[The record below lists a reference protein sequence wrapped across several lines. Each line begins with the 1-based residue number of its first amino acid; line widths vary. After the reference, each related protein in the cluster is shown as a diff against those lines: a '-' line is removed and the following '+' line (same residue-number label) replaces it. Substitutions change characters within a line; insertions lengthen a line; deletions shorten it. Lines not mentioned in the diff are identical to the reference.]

1 MSLISLLTL
10 AIKALGSPA
19 IVSMIIAAL
28 GKAVLLLGR

>member
-19 IVSMIIAAL
+19 VISMIIAAL
-28 GKAVLLLGR
+28 SKAVALLGH